1 MSVMARF
8 HNKSFKENLNRYQP
22 DLLTCVNPNQ
32 QQFSSPPADKAF
44 RDMKSLKQS
53 QSIIVSGE
61 SGAGKTESTKY
72 ILKYLC
78 DLWAAG
84 AGPVEQKILDGNY
97 CSTYLT
103 Y

>member
-1 MSVMARF
+1 MTLVFNFLLFRF
-8 HNKSFKENLNRYQP
+8 IY
-22 DLLTCVNPNQ
+22 
-32 QQFSSPPADKAF
+32 SSILSADKSF

-78 DLWAAG
+78 DLWAKG
-84 AGPVEQKILDGNY
+84 AGPVEQKILDGENII
-97 CSTYLT
+97 
-103 Y
+103 